1 MGEINNNKFDFY
13 YGKEAEQFSF
23 YRIPKLLFTDSR
35 FSKVSIE
42 AKVLYG
48 LMLDRMSLSIKN
60 GWVDEENRVY
70 IYFKVS
76 DAMEYMKEI
85 NDSYGHFSGDD
96 AIKTVAK
103 ALKDTL
109 GEKADIYRIGGDEF
123 VCISESNVL
132 PYISQFKDTI
142 SFIDREKLYKLSV
155 SIGYSKYH
163 EKYTKSIDDI
173 ICRADEKMYKAKKAK

>member
-1 MGEINNNKFDFY
+1 MKNKMT
-13 YGKEAEQFSF
+13 E
-23 YRIPKLLFTDSR
+23 KLFELAYTDSMTELQNR
-35 FSKVSIE
+35 NAYEEKLKKLRKPSANISRITVI
-42 AKVLYG
+42 VI
-48 LMLDRMSLSIKN
+48 DIN
-60 GWVDEENRVY
+60 G
-70 IYFKVS
+70 
-76 DAMEYMKEI
+76 MKEI

-109 GEKADIYRIGGDEF
+109 GTKADIYRIGGDEF

-132 PYISQFKDTI
+132 PYISQFKDTV
-142 SFIDREKLYKLSV
+142 SFIDREKLYKLAV

-173 ICRADEKMYKAKKAK
+173 ICRADEKMYKAKKDKK